1 MKTILIQSIL
11 LFGFIYQ
18 GISQDFGDFNKIEK
32 DKLHRD
38 LEILHQGLDK
48 FHSGMYWYTPKDS
61 VDFAFKQVKMK
72 VDHDMNVLKF
82 NSLIAPLVALSRE
95 GHTGISLSNEEKIN
109 IKREA
114 TFIPLTFVFLGTK
127 LFCVKNGSQQDLAIE
142 GLEVKSING
151 VKPKD
156 IGVEIGNQFA
166 SDGFIKADKYNR
178 LEGFSFSK
186 YYYYHYGNFDF
197 FNIKFIG
204 LEQNIKFKSQNI
216 DEIEENLEKR
226 YDLSQKMVKRELLE
240 YKILNDSIAYLGVHT
255 FSNSDIKEYSKE
267 KSFKKKLKQSFKS
280 IAENNIKTLIIDVSK
295 NGGGNEGNE
304 NLLYSY
310 IGENYQKYIKVRA
323 KTQKAILDNGIDKP
337 TVLKTFG
344 FLERFFLNKKMK
356 DGSLERRQ
364 WIGFGLMAYKKKPK
378 NRFSGKVY
386 VIISPDTYSGASEFS
401 NMMYTK
407 GLGTFVGQETGGGY
421 YGNTSGY
428 SNELMLPHSKIEISL
443 PALQFMMNV
452 DAKLPFGSGVIPD
465 YKVIPTYQEYIDR
478 KDVALE
484 YILKMESNR

>member
-1 MKTILIQSIL
+1 
-11 LFGFIYQ
+11 
-18 GISQDFGDFNKIEK
+18 
-32 DKLHRD
+32 
-38 LEILHQGLDK
+38 
-48 FHSGMYWYTPKDS
+48 
-61 VDFAFKQVKMK
+61 
-72 VDHDMNVLKF
+72 
-82 NSLIAPLVALSRE
+82 
-95 GHTGISLSNEEKIN
+95 
-109 IKREA
+109 
-114 TFIPLTFVFLGTK
+114 
-127 LFCVKNGSQQDLAIE
+127 
-142 GLEVKSING
+142 
-151 VKPKD
+151 
-156 IGVEIGNQFA
+156 
-166 SDGFIKADKYNR
+166 
-178 LEGFSFSK
+178 
-186 YYYYHYGNFDF
+186 
-197 FNIKFIG
+197 
-204 LEQNIKFKSQNI
+204 
-216 DEIEENLEKR
+216 
-226 YDLSQKMVKRELLE
+226 
-240 YKILNDSIAYLGVHT
+240 
-255 FSNSDIKEYSKE
+255 
-267 KSFKKKLKQSFKS
+267 
-280 IAENNIKTLIIDVSK
+280 
-295 NGGGNEGNE
+295 
-304 NLLYSY
+304 LYSY